1 MTVSRR
7 WGALCVLAVIATICG
22 CDTSTPPSRVSG
34 SSVQHESLRLDPR
47 ECARTPPT
55 GAIDRVA
62 YDLRFTR
69 GRMLVAVSPS
79 GGTGRCY
86 SFAKSGNAGPEV
98 PPDSLLFTFS
108 GPGTDGAQLEFL
120 AGDLTGGG
128 PPPVA
133 GTPAP
138 GPLTGPITALVG
150 VLVHG
155 VYRSSATCRLTVTAM
170 SSTLAAG
177 HFTCPEA
184 TASTANPFSPN
195 DEGPFEDSSTP
206 AMPSDADT
214 ATLSGWFELTP

>member
-1 MTVSRR
+1 M
-7 WGALCVLAVIATICG
+7 
-22 CDTSTPPSRVSG
+22 
-34 SSVQHESLRLDPR
+34 QHQSLWLDPG

-55 GAIDRVA
+55 GAIDLVA
-62 YDLRFTR
+62 YDSRFTWSR
-69 GRMLVAVSPS
+69 VLVAVSPF

-86 SFAKSGNAGPEV
+86 SFAKSGNASPEV

-108 GPGTDGAQLEFL
+108 GPGTDGAQLGFL

-133 GTPAP
+133 GTPTP

-150 VLVHG
+150 VSVDG

-170 SSTLAAG
+170 SSPLAAG

-184 TASTANPFSPN
+184 TVLTANPFSPN
-195 DEGPFEDSSTP
+195 DEGPFEDSSAP
-206 AMPSDADT
+206 AMPSDSDT